1 MTNEGSTGT
10 TPEAKLNSAIKKLRG
25 VKETHRA
32 EICGLWLWVEFPG
45 GKPSDDTRTL
55 LKEAKFRWAPHKK
68 KWYFPAV
75 KSRGRG
81 ASMTHNRNKNGSEEL
96 EEE

>member
-1 MTNEGSTGT
+1 MANEV
-10 TPEAKLNSAIKKLRG
+10 TPEAKLSLAIKKLRG

-45 GKPSDDTRTL
+45 GKPSDETREL
-55 LKEAKFRWAPHKK
+55 LRTGDIKFRWAPRKK

-75 KSRGRG
+75 PGKGRG
-81 ASMTHNRNKNGSEEL
+81 ASMSYIRKKYGSEEL
-96 EEE
+96 EAV